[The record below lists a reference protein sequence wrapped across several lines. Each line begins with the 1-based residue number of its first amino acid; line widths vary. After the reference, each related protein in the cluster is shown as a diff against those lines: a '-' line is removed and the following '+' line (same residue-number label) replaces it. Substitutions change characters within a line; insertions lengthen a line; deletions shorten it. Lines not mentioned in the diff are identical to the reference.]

1 MKPDSCER
9 VLAQLDM
16 FVGDDLDA
24 AAATAVRSHLR
35 ACVTCRAEAGAL
47 QRTRNT
53 LRAAAEA
60 AYRGVDDAVFA
71 AMHDDVMA
79 AVREQEMRDAG
90 APALVRRVIPFA
102 AAAALFVVGWT
113 VVRHWAPPSVFD
125 REPIGTSAVAPRQ
138 AHPFGVPALPLRLL
152 SDDSVEEPPAD
163 GLGAGMMGRWRLRTL
178 EGVDATAPLLPA
190 PARRDR

>member
-1 MKPDSCER
+1 MNLDSCER
-9 VLAQLDM
+9 VLAQLDW

-35 ACVTCRAEAGAL
+35 ECVSCRAEAGAL

-60 AYRGVDDAVFA
+60 ACRGVDEAMFA
-71 AMHDDVMA
+71 AMHDEVMA
-79 AVREQEMRDAG
+79 AVRDQEMRDA
-90 APALVRRVIPFA
+90 APPSLLRRVLPFA
-102 AAAALFVVGWT
+102 AAGALFVVGWT
-113 VVRHWAPPSVFD
+113 VVRHWVPPSVFD
-125 REPIGTSAVAPRQ
+125 REPIGTSVVAPRQ

-152 SDDSVEEPPAD
+152 SDDSVEEPAAD

-178 EGVDATAPLLPA
+178 EGVDATAPLLP
-190 PARRDR
+190 PPVRREH